1 MIGYAF
7 CGSFC
12 TLHAALI
19 GLEALLSRG
28 LEVQPIMSERV
39 YRSDTRFFKAEDLKK
54 RVIEL
59 TGREIIHTVEAAEPL
74 GASNP
79 LDALVVAPCTGNTL
93 GKLAAGISDTPVT
106 LAYKAHA
113 RNGRPAVIAISTND
127 GLSGSAGAIAT
138 LLNRKNT
145 FFVPFTQDEPF
156 KKPCSL
162 VADFERI
169 PMTTELAMGGLQIQ
183 PLLQRE

>member
-93 GKLAAGISDTPVT
+93 AKFANGITDGAVNM
-106 LAYKAHA
+106 AIKAHL
-113 RNGRPAVIAISTND
+113 RCDRPTLFCVATNDAISQN
-127 GLSGSAGAIAT
+127 LSSIAYALT
-138 LLNRKNT
+138 RRSVYLL
-145 FFVPFTQDEPF
+145 PMYQDSP
-156 KKPCSL
+156 KGKPYSL
-162 VADFERI
+162 VANFELI
-169 PMTTELAMGGLQIQ
+169 EEGYLAMMRGEQLR
-183 PLLQRE
+183 PLFLY